1 MTSSHDPVPRRG
13 AASVCAIHQTEMV
26 YAPADA
32 AHMKSM
38 RLDHAWTV
46 DRWTLT

>member
-1 MTSSHDPVPRRG
+1 
-13 AASVCAIHQTEMV
+13 MV

-32 AHMKSM
+32 ANIKSM

-46 DRWTLT
+46 DRWTLTRPGLFATFATHHGALP